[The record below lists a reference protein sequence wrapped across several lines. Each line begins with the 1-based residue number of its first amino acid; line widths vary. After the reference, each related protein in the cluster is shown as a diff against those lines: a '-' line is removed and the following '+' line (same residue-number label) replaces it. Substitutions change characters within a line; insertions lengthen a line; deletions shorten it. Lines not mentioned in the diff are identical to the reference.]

1 MAISPLPTPPSRE
14 DPANFATR
22 ADSFLGALPTFQSEA
37 NALQVDVNT
46 RQTTAS
52 TAATTATTQAGIA
65 TTQAG
70 VATTQAGIAQAQVA
84 LATTQAGIATTQAN
98 NASAS
103 FDLFDD
109 RMLGAKA
116 NDPTVDND
124 GNPLLV
130 GALYFSTTVNRMK
143 VFDGTSWQLAYV
155 PAGDFVTGAAS
166 SQTNAMVLHAGTTGK
181 LVKQGS
187 VGTSG
192 QYLQSNG
199 AGVAPTWITP
209 PVPVIPTDNALL
221 YYFMG

>member
-14 DPANFATR
+14 DPTNFATR
-22 ADSFLGALPTFQSEA
+22 ADAFLGALPTFQSEA

-70 VATTQAGIAQAQVA
+70 I
-84 LATTQAGIATTQAN
+84 ATTQAGIATTQAGISTASATS
-98 NASAS
+98 ASAS
-103 FDLFDD
+103 WDLFDD

-116 NDPTVDND
+116 SDPTLDND
-124 GNPLLV
+124 GNPILT

-143 VFDGTSWQLAYV
+143 VYDGTAWQLAYV

-166 SQTNAMVLHAGTTGK
+166 SQTNSIVLFDGTTGK
-181 LVKQGS
+181 LVKQAS

-199 AGVAPTWITP
+199 AGVAPSWITP
-209 PVPVIPTDNALL
+209 PVPEIPQDNALL

>member
-14 DPANFATR
+14 DPSNFATR
-22 ADSFLGALPTFQSEA
+22 ADAFLGALPTFQSEA
-37 NALQVDVNT
+37 NALQTDVNT

-65 TTQAG
+65 T
-70 VATTQAGIAQAQVA
+70 AQAVI
-84 LATTQAGIATTQAN
+84 ATTQAGIATTQAGISTSSASS
-98 NASAS
+98 ASAS
-103 FDLFDD
+103 WDLFDD

-116 NDPTVDND
+116 SDPTLDND
-124 GNPLLV
+124 GNPILT
-130 GALYFSTTVNRMK
+130 GALYFSTSVNRMK
-143 VFDGTSWQLAYV
+143 VYDGTSWQLAYV

-166 SQTNAMVLHAGTTGK
+166 SATNSMVLFDGTTGK
-181 LVKQGS
+181 LVKQGN

>member
-14 DPANFATR
+14 DPTNFATR
-22 ADSFLGALPTFQSEA
+22 ADAFLGALPTFQSEA
-37 NALQVDVNT
+37 NALQTDVNSK
-46 RQTTAS
+46 QTTAS

-70 VATTQAGIAQAQVA
+70 IATTQAGIS
-84 LATTQAGIATTQAN
+84 TTQAGIATSSASS
-98 NASAS
+98 ASAS
-103 FDLFDD
+103 WDLFDD

-116 NDPTVDND
+116 SDPTVDND
-124 GNPLLV
+124 GNPILI

-143 VFDGTSWQLAYV
+143 VYDGTAWQLAYV

-166 SQTNAMVLHAGTTGK
+166 SQTNSIVLFDGTTGK
-181 LVKQGS
+181 LVKQAS

-199 AGVAPTWITP
+199 AGVAPSWITP
-209 PVPVIPTDNALL
+209 PVPEIPQDNALL

>member
-14 DPANFATR
+14 DPSNFATR
-22 ADSFLGALPTFQSEA
+22 ADAFLGALPTFQSEA
-37 NALQVDVNT
+37 NALQTDVNT

-65 TTQAG
+65 TTQA
-70 VATTQAGIAQAQVA
+70 VI
-84 LATTQAGIATTQAN
+84 ATTQAGIATTQAGISTSSASS
-98 NASAS
+98 ASAS
-103 FDLFDD
+103 WDLFDD

-116 NDPTVDND
+116 SDPTLDND
-124 GNPLLV
+124 GNPILT

-143 VFDGTSWQLAYV
+143 VYDGTSWQLAYV

-166 SQTNAMVLHAGTTGK
+166 SATNSMVLFDGTTGK
-181 LVKQGS
+181 LVKQGN

>member
-14 DPANFATR
+14 DPTNFATR
-22 ADSFLGALPTFQSEA
+22 ADAFLGALPTFQSEA

-70 VATTQAGIAQAQVA
+70 I
-84 LATTQAGIATTQAN
+84 ATTQAGIATTQAGIST
-98 NASAS
+98 ASATS
-103 FDLFDD
+103 ASESWDLFDD

-116 NDPTVDND
+116 SDPTLDND
-124 GNPLLV
+124 GNPILT

-143 VFDGTSWQLAYV
+143 VYDGTAWQLAYV

-166 SQTNAMVLHAGTTGK
+166 SQTNTIVLFDGTTGK
-181 LVKQGS
+181 LVKQAT
-187 VGTSG
+187 VGTAG

-209 PVPVIPTDNALL
+209 PVPEIPQDNALL

>member
-14 DPANFATR
+14 DPTNFATR
-22 ADSFLGALPTFQSEA
+22 ADAFLGALPTFQSEA
-37 NALQVDVNT
+37 NALQTDVNSK
-46 RQTTAS
+46 QTTAS

-70 VATTQAGIAQAQVA
+70 IATTQAGIS
-84 LATTQAGIATTQAN
+84 TTQAGIATSSASS
-98 NASAS
+98 ASAS
-103 FDLFDD
+103 WDLFDD

-116 NDPTVDND
+116 SDPTVDND
-124 GNPLLV
+124 GNPILT

-143 VFDGTSWQLAYV
+143 VYDGIAWQLAYV

-166 SQTNAMVLHAGTTGK
+166 SQTNSIVLFDGTTGK
-181 LVKQGS
+181 LVKQAS

-199 AGVAPTWITP
+199 AGVAPSWITP
-209 PVPVIPTDNALL
+209 PVPEIPQDNALL

>member
-1 MAISPLPTPPSRE
+1 MPISPLPTPPSRE
-14 DPANFATR
+14 DPTNFATR
-22 ADSFLGALPTFQSEA
+22 ADAFLGALPTFQSEA
-37 NALQVDVNT
+37 NALQTDVNSK
-46 RQTTAS
+46 QTTAS

-70 VATTQAGIAQAQVA
+70 IATTQAGIAQAQVA

-116 NDPTVDND
+116 SDPTVDND
-124 GNPLLV
+124 GNPLLT

-143 VFDGTSWQLAYV
+143 VYDGTAWQLAYV

-166 SQTNAMVLHAGTTGK
+166 SATNAMVLFDGTTGK

-187 VGTSG
+187 VGTVG
-192 QYLQSNG
+192 QVLVSNG
-199 AGVAPTWITP
+199 PNNVPTFQDAVAAFSIGK
-209 PVPVIPTDNALL
+209 A
-221 YYFMG
+221 YFFSGF

>member
-1 MAISPLPTPPSRE
+1 MPISPLPTPPSRE
-14 DPANFATR
+14 DPTNFATR
-22 ADSFLGALPTFQSEA
+22 ADAFLGALPTFQSEA
-37 NALQVDVNT
+37 NALQTDVNT
-46 RQTTAS
+46 KQTTAS

-70 VATTQAGIAQAQVA
+70 IATTQAGIAQAQVA

-116 NDPTVDND
+116 SDPTVDND
-124 GNPLLV
+124 GNPLLT

-143 VFDGTSWQLAYV
+143 VYDGTAWTLAYV

-166 SQTNAMVLHAGTTGK
+166 SATNSMVLFDGTTGK

-187 VGTSG
+187 VGTAG
-192 QYLQSNG
+192 QVLVSNG
-199 AGVAPTWITP
+199 PSNVPTFQDQVVAFSIGK
-209 PVPVIPTDNALL
+209 A
-221 YYFMG
+221 YFFSGF

>member
-22 ADSFLGALPTFQSEA
+22 ADAFLGALPTFQSEA
-37 NALQVDVNT
+37 NALQTDVNSK
-46 RQTTAS
+46 QTTAS

-70 VATTQAGIAQAQVA
+70 IATTQAGIAQAQVA
-84 LATTQAGIATTQAN
+84 LATTQAGIATTQAA
-98 NASAS
+98 NAAAS

-124 GNPLLV
+124 GNPLLT
-130 GALYFSTTVNRMK
+130 GALYFSTTLNRMK
-143 VFDGTSWQLAYV
+143 VWDGDSWELAYV
-155 PAGDFVTGAAS
+155 PAGDFVTGPASAA
-166 SQTNAMVLHAGTTGK
+166 TNSLVLFDGTTGK

-187 VGTSG
+187 VGTVG
-192 QYLQSNG
+192 QVLVSNG
-199 AGVAPTWITP
+199 PNNVPTFQDQVAAFSIGK
-209 PVPVIPTDNALL
+209 A
-221 YYFMG
+221 YFFSGF

>member
-14 DPANFATR
+14 DPTNFATR
-22 ADSFLGALPTFQSEA
+22 ADAFLGALPTFQSEA
-37 NALQVDVNT
+37 NALQTDVNSK
-46 RQTTAS
+46 QTTAS

-70 VATTQAGIAQAQVA
+70 I
-84 LATTQAGIATTQAN
+84 ATTQAGIATTQAGIATSSASS
-98 NASAS
+98 ASAS
-103 FDLFDD
+103 WDLFDD
-109 RMLGAKA
+109 RMLGAKSS
-116 NDPTVDND
+116 DPTVDND
-124 GNPLLV
+124 GNPILT

-143 VFDGTSWQLAYV
+143 VYDGSNWTLAYV

-166 SQTNAMVLHAGTTGK
+166 SQTNTIVLFDGTTGK
-181 LVKQGS
+181 LVKQAS

-199 AGVAPTWITP
+199 AGVAPSWITP
-209 PVPVIPTDNALL
+209 PVPEIPQDNALL

>member
-14 DPANFATR
+14 DPSNFATR
-22 ADSFLGALPTFQSEA
+22 ADAFLGALPTFQSEA
-37 NALQVDVNT
+37 NALQTDVNT

-65 TTQAG
+65 T
-70 VATTQAGIAQAQVA
+70 AQAVI
-84 LATTQAGIATTQAN
+84 ATTQAGIATTQAGISTSSASS
-98 NASAS
+98 ASAS
-103 FDLFDD
+103 WDLFDD

-124 GNPLLV
+124 GNTLLI

-143 VFDGTSWQLAYV
+143 VWDGSSWTLAYV

-166 SQTNAMVLHAGTTGK
+166 SATNSMVLFDGTTGK
-181 LVKQGS
+181 LVKQGN

-209 PVPVIPTDNALL
+209 PVPEIPQDNALL